1 MAATITIDADT
12 RDAERGLDRINGRLD
27 DRRREMQRTD
37 DAGGAMPGLGA
48 ARIAAA
54 STGFL
59 ALGAAI
65 MGVGRVADFAGAK
78 IQAFFE
84 SSAEGRAVWEEIDM
98 QFKSANGALGE
109 LIIGTSDVAEAGELV
124 RDVMGDVVAI
134 IRGVGA
140 ATEPVVRIFRD
151 GLVGVL
157 DTVANL
163 FGRAKDE
170 ADEYAAATARVAV
183 ELRELR
189 ELTTTYDQTL
199 VEAVQGTNDYQMKLG
214 KLEDLAYQ
222 AADGILAMH
231 QAEVGLVHQGE
242 ITERFFED
250 HTSTIDYVGATYDNM
265 REQIAGA
272 IIAGEDLD
280 RGFGAV
286 SEKATAL
293 GSVIARLE
301 IDNLADDLQRLNVI
315 VAGQSLPFFDT
326 FGRVLEDLQA
336 IIEGDTE
343 AQNGNNAAR
352 REGVDLLG
360 QQTDAIRELTK
371 AQLAAKNIT
380 REGLEQTQR
389 TEAMIMDLRQRQ
401 IDSAIEAYNEA
412 RALEEEQQREINA
425 IAERAA
431 QERLAIQ
438 AEEHRQQQA
447 ADAAAQAARQSIFA
461 SVGGAM
467 AGLIQAEGDAMTRV
481 RKVLGQELVARG
493 QAALAQ
499 AAIMAATLN
508 PAAAGVAA
516 AGLGA
521 IALGKRFGAGGG
533 GMGAGRGGGG
543 GGRSATVTQNITF
556 AGGAAGQD
564 TRAIA
569 AAIGRA
575 SRDGVL
581 EGMA

>member
-12 RDAERGLDRINGRLD
+12 RGALDGLDRIDGRLD
-27 DRRREMQRTD
+27 NVRRQLLRTE
-37 DAGGAMPGLGA
+37 GAAQGLGA
-48 ARIAAA
+48 ARITAFASSISAA
-54 STGFL
+54 
-59 ALGAAI
+59 GAAFD
-65 MGVGRVADFAGAK
+65 MVSRATDFARASL
-78 IQAFFE
+78 QAFFE
-84 SSAEGRAVWEEIDM
+84 SSAEGKAIWEQIDM
-98 QFKSANGALGE
+98 QFKSALGTIGE
-109 LIIGTSDVAEAGELV
+109 LILGTSDVAEAGELV
-124 RDVMGDVVAI
+124 RDVMGDVTAV
-134 IRGVGA
+134 IRGVGSA
-140 ATEPVVRIFRD
+140 IEPLISVMRT
-151 GLVGVL
+151 GLLGVL
-157 DTVANL
+157 DAVATM
-163 FGRAKDE
+163 FGKAKDE
-170 ADEYAAATARVAV
+170 ADEYAAATARVAA
-183 ELRELR
+183 ELRELDQ
-189 ELTTTYDQTL
+189 LTSTYDQTL
-199 VEAVQGTNDYQMKLG
+199 VEAVQGTDDYQVKLN
-214 KLEDLAYQ
+214 KLEEIAGL
-222 AADGILAMH
+222 AADQLLALVD
-231 QAEVGLVHQGE
+231 AEYGLVQQGQ
-242 ITERFFED
+242 ITERQLQSNA
-250 HTSTIDYVGATYDNM
+250 STIDVVEAAYADL
-265 REQIAGA
+265 RRQIMDA
-272 IIAGEDLD
+272 IIAGDDLD

-286 SEKATAL
+286 AEEANAL
-293 GSVIARLE
+293 GSAIAQVQ
-301 IDNLADDLQRLNVI
+301 IGNLADELQRLNVI
-315 VAGQSLPFFDT
+315 VGTQSLPFFEV
-326 FGRVLEDLQA
+326 FGQVVADLQA
-336 IIEGDTE
+336 IIEGDGDTPE
-343 AQNGNNAAR
+343 PPGPTPPALRNQI
-352 REGVDLLG
+352 ELL
-360 QQTDAIRELTK
+360 DELTK
-371 AQLAAKNIT
+371 AQQRAKVEA
-380 REGLEQTQR
+380 REQVEAQRAFYEQLYQQGLERGQAAREQYEAEQR
-389 TEAMIMDLRQRQ
+389 AAQEREEAL
-401 IDSAIEAYNEA
+401 
-412 RALEEEQQREINA
+412 NA

>member
-12 RDAERGLDRINGRLD
+12 RGALDGLDRIDGRLD
-27 DRRREMQRTD
+27 NVRRQLLRTE
-37 DAGGAMPGLGA
+37 GAAQGLGA
-48 ARIAAA
+48 ARITAFASSISAA
-54 STGFL
+54 
-59 ALGAAI
+59 GAAFDL
-65 MGVGRVADFAGAK
+65 VSRATDFARASL
-78 IQAFFE
+78 QAFFE
-84 SSAEGRAVWEEIDM
+84 SSAEGKAIWEQIDM
-98 QFKSANGALGE
+98 QFKSALGTIGE
-109 LIIGTSDVAEAGELV
+109 LILGTSDVAEAGELV
-124 RDVMGDVVAI
+124 RDVMGDVTAV
-134 IRGVGA
+134 IRGVGSA
-140 ATEPVVRIFRD
+140 MEPLISVMRT
-151 GLVGVL
+151 GLLGVL
-157 DTVANL
+157 DAVATM
-163 FGRAKDE
+163 FGKAKDE
-170 ADEYAAATARVAV
+170 ADEYAAATARVAA
-183 ELRELR
+183 ELRELDQ
-189 ELTTTYDQTL
+189 LTSTYDQTL
-199 VEAVQGTNDYQMKLG
+199 VEAVQGTDDYQVKLN
-214 KLEDLAYQ
+214 KLEEIAGL
-222 AADGILAMH
+222 AADQLLALVD
-231 QAEVGLVHQGE
+231 AEYGLVQQGQ
-242 ITERFFED
+242 ITERQLQSNA
-250 HTSTIDYVGATYDNM
+250 STIDVVEAAYADL
-265 REQIAGA
+265 RRQIMDAIVAGD
-272 IIAGEDLD
+272 DLD

-286 SEKATAL
+286 AEEANAL
-293 GSVIARLE
+293 GSAIAQVQ
-301 IDNLADDLQRLNVI
+301 IGNLADELQRLNVI
-315 VAGQSLPFFDT
+315 VGTQSLPFFEV
-326 FGRVLEDLQA
+326 FGQVVADLQA

>member
-12 RDAERGLDRINGRLD
+12 RDAERGLDRINGKLD
-27 DRRREMQRTD
+27 ELRREMQRTD

-109 LIIGTSDVAEAGELV
+109 LILGTSDVAEAGELV

-183 ELRELR
+183 ELRELQ

-199 VEAVQGTNDYQMKLG
+199 VEAVQGTDDYQMKLG
-214 KLEDLAYQ
+214 KLEELAYQ

-242 ITERFFED
+242 ITERFFQD
-250 HTSTIDYVGATYDNM
+250 HTSIIDYVKIAYANM

-286 SEKATAL
+286 AEKANAL
-293 GSVIARLE
+293 GSSIARIE
-301 IDNLADDLQRLNVI
+301 IDNLADDLQRLNII
-315 VAGQSLPFFDT
+315 VGTQSLPFFDT
-326 FGRVLEDLQA
+326 FGQVVADLQA
-336 IIEGDTE
+336 IIEGDGEPPEPPGPTAPALRNQIE
-343 AQNGNNAAR
+343 
-352 REGVDLLG
+352 LL
-360 QQTDAIRELTK
+360 DELTK
-371 AQLAAKNIT
+371 AQLEAKNAA
-380 REGLEQTQR
+380 RAELEQTQR

>member
-12 RDAERGLDRINGRLD
+12 RGALDGLDRIDGRLD
-27 DRRREMQRTD
+27 NVRRQLLRTE
-37 DAGGAMPGLGA
+37 GAAQGLGA
-48 ARIAAA
+48 ARITAFASSISAA
-54 STGFL
+54 
-59 ALGAAI
+59 GAAFD
-65 MGVGRVADFAGAK
+65 MVSRATDFARASL
-78 IQAFFE
+78 QAFFE
-84 SSAEGRAVWEEIDM
+84 SSAEGKAIWEQIDM
-98 QFKSANGALGE
+98 QFKSALGTIGE
-109 LIIGTSDVAEAGELV
+109 LILGTSDVAEAGELV
-124 RDVMGDVVAI
+124 RDVMGDVTAV
-134 IRGVGA
+134 IRGVGSA
-140 ATEPVVRIFRD
+140 MEPLISVMRT
-151 GLVGVL
+151 GLLGVL
-157 DTVANL
+157 DAVATM
-163 FGRAKDE
+163 FGKAKDE
-170 ADEYAAATARVAV
+170 ADEYAAATARVAA
-183 ELRELR
+183 ELRGLDQ
-189 ELTTTYDQTL
+189 LTSTYEQTL
-199 VEAVQGTNDYQMKLG
+199 VESVQGVDQYQVLMG
-214 KLEDLAYQ
+214 VLEDVTGQATDQVLALLEAETGLYDQGQIRNAQLRDTADENRRVQ
-222 AADGILAMH
+222 AA
-231 QAEVGLVHQGE
+231 VGGL
-242 ITERFFED
+242 
-250 HTSTIDYVGATYDNM
+250 
-265 REQIAGA
+265 REQMLEALIATG
-272 IIAGEDLD
+272 DLD
-280 RGFGAV
+280 RGFGSLA
-286 SEKATAL
+286 SEVGAF
-293 GSVIARLE
+293 GVEVARVE
-301 IDNLADDLQRLNVI
+301 VDNLREQLEGLNV
-315 VAGQSLPFFDT
+315 VVGGQSLPFFQIYNQ
-326 FGRVLEDLQA
+326 VLSDLQGV
-336 IIEGDTE
+336 IEGDTE
-343 AQNGNNAAR
+343 AQNENNAAR

-360 QQTDAIRELTK
+360 QQTEAIRELTK

-389 TEAMIMDLRQRQ
+389 TEAAITDLRQRQ

-543 GGRSATVTQNITF
+543 GSRSATVTQNITF

>member
-12 RDAERGLDRINGRLD
+12 RGALDGLDRIDGRLD
-27 DRRREMQRTD
+27 NVRRQLLRTE
-37 DAGGAMPGLGA
+37 GAAQGLGA
-48 ARIAAA
+48 ARITAFASSISAA
-54 STGFL
+54 
-59 ALGAAI
+59 GAAFD
-65 MGVGRVADFAGAK
+65 MVSRATDFARASL
-78 IQAFFE
+78 QAFFE
-84 SSAEGRAVWEEIDM
+84 SSAEGKAIWEQIDM
-98 QFKSANGALGE
+98 QFKSALGTIGE
-109 LIIGTSDVAEAGELV
+109 LILGTSDVAEAGELV
-124 RDVMGDVVAI
+124 RDVMGDVTAV
-134 IRGVGA
+134 IRGVGSA
-140 ATEPVVRIFRD
+140 MEPLISVMRT
-151 GLVGVL
+151 GLLGVL
-157 DTVANL
+157 DAVATM
-163 FGRAKDE
+163 FGKAKDE
-170 ADEYAAATARVAV
+170 ADEYAAATARVAA
-183 ELRELR
+183 ELRELDQ
-189 ELTTTYDQTL
+189 LTSTYDQTL
-199 VEAVQGTNDYQMKLG
+199 VEAVQGTDDYQVKLN
-214 KLEDLAYQ
+214 KLEEIAGL
-222 AADGILAMH
+222 AADQLLALVD
-231 QAEVGLVHQGE
+231 AEYGLVQQGQ
-242 ITERFFED
+242 ITERQLQSNA
-250 HTSTIDYVGATYDNM
+250 STIDVVEAAYADL
-265 REQIAGA
+265 RRQIMDAIVAGD
-272 IIAGEDLD
+272 DLD

-286 SEKATAL
+286 AEEANAL
-293 GSVIARLE
+293 GSAIAQVQ
-301 IDNLADDLQRLNVI
+301 IGNLADELQRLNVI
-315 VAGQSLPFFDT
+315 VGTQSLPFFEV
-326 FGRVLEDLQA
+326 FGQVVADLQA
-336 IIEGDTE
+336 IIEGDGDTPE
-343 AQNGNNAAR
+343 PPGPTAPALRNQI
-352 REGVDLLG
+352 ELL
-360 QQTDAIRELTK
+360 DELTK
-371 AQLAAKNIT
+371 AQQRAKVEA
-380 REGLEQTQR
+380 REQVEAQRAFYEQLYQQGLERGQAAREQY
-389 TEAMIMDLRQRQ
+389 EA
-401 IDSAIEAYNEA
+401 
-412 RALEEEQQREINA
+412 EQQAAQEREEALNA

-556 AGGAAGQD
+556 AGAAAGQD

>member
-12 RDAERGLDRINGRLD
+12 RGALDGLDRIDGRLD
-27 DRRREMQRTD
+27 NVRRQLLRTE
-37 DAGGAMPGLGA
+37 GAAQGLGA
-48 ARIAAA
+48 ARITAFASSISAA
-54 STGFL
+54 
-59 ALGAAI
+59 GAAFD
-65 MGVGRVADFAGAK
+65 MVSRATDFARASL
-78 IQAFFE
+78 QAFFE
-84 SSAEGRAVWEEIDM
+84 SSAEGKAIWEQIDM
-98 QFKSANGALGE
+98 QFKSALGTIGE
-109 LIIGTSDVAEAGELV
+109 LILGTSDVAEAGELV
-124 RDVMGDVVAI
+124 RDVMGDVTAV
-134 IRGVGA
+134 IRGVGSA
-140 ATEPVVRIFRD
+140 MEPLISVMRT
-151 GLVGVL
+151 GLLGVL
-157 DTVANL
+157 DAVAKM
-163 FGRAKDE
+163 FGKAKDE
-170 ADEYAAATARVAV
+170 ADEYAAATARVTA
-183 ELRELR
+183 ELRELDQM
-189 ELTTTYDQTL
+189 TSTYEEAL
-199 VEAVQGTNDYQMKLG
+199 VAAIQGTDDYQVQLG
-214 KLEDLAYQ
+214 TLEEVAGQVVDQVLANVDAQY
-222 AADGILAMH
+222 A
-231 QAEVGLVHQGE
+231 LVQQGQ
-242 ITERFFED
+242 ITERQLQSNA
-250 HTSTIDYVGATYDNM
+250 STIDTVEAAYDDLRRQLIDAIVAT
-265 REQIAGA
+265 G
-272 IIAGEDLD
+272 DLD

-286 SEKATAL
+286 AEEANAL
-293 GSVIARLE
+293 GSAIALVEVDNFRDELE
-301 IDNLADDLQRLNVI
+301 RLNVVLDGQSIPFMQTYGRI
-315 VAGQSLPFFDT
+315 VA
-326 FGRVLEDLQA
+326 DLRET
-336 IIEGDTE
+336 IEGEAE
-343 AQNGNNAAR
+343 AQEGANRANSRGADNADELRAAFSALSGAIGRATDDAQHFAAMGFETQAMTR
-352 REGVDLLG
+352 RFIE
-360 QQTDAIRELTK
+360 R
-371 AQLAAKNIT
+371 N
-380 REGLEQTQR
+380 LER
-389 TEAMIMDLRQRQ
+389 R
-401 IDSAIEAYNEA
+401 IEIYNEA

-575 SRDGVL
+575 SRDGVR

>member
-1 MAATITIDADT
+1 
-12 RDAERGLDRINGRLD
+12 
-27 DRRREMQRTD
+27 
-37 DAGGAMPGLGA
+37 
-48 ARIAAA
+48 
-54 STGFL
+54 
-59 ALGAAI
+59 
-65 MGVGRVADFAGAK
+65 
-78 IQAFFE
+78 
-84 SSAEGRAVWEEIDM
+84 
-98 QFKSANGALGE
+98 
-109 LIIGTSDVAEAGELV
+109 
-124 RDVMGDVVAI
+124 
-134 IRGVGA
+134 VGA
-140 ATEPVVRIFRD
+140 F
-151 GLVGVL
+151 GLEV
-157 DTVANL
+157 
-163 FGRAKDE
+163 
-170 ADEYAAATARVAV
+170 ARVEV
-183 ELRELR
+183 DNLRE
-189 ELTTTYDQTL
+189 
-199 VEAVQGTNDYQMKLG
+199 
-214 KLEDLAYQ
+214 KLE
-222 AADGILAMH
+222 G
-231 QAEVGLVHQGE
+231 
-242 ITERFFED
+242 
-250 HTSTIDYVGATYDNM
+250 
-265 REQIAGA
+265 
-272 IIAGEDLD
+272 
-280 RGFGAV
+280 
-286 SEKATAL
+286 
-293 GSVIARLE
+293 
-301 IDNLADDLQRLNVI
+301 LNV
-315 VAGQSLPFFDT
+315 VVGGQSLPFFQVYNQ
-326 FGRVLEDLQA
+326 VLADLQGV
-336 IIEGDTE
+336 IEGDTE
-343 AQNGNNAAR
+343 AQNENNAAR

-371 AQLAAKNIT
+371 AQQRAKVEA
-380 REGLEQTQR
+380 REQVEAQRAFYEQLYQQGLERGQAAREQYEAEQR
-389 TEAMIMDLRQRQ
+389 AAQEREEAL
-401 IDSAIEAYNEA
+401 
-412 RALEEEQQREINA
+412 NA

-438 AEEHRQQQA
+438 AEA